1 MNLSRN
7 RATSYLSQPDEI
19 LSLNYQ
25 MQYDLESGKPFAA
38 EALLRENGRFGN
50 NAPAELIAKAEEDG
64 TISLITLWVVEQVL
78 RDFSELRNQY
88 GIERVAVNVSAVD
101 MSKEGFLKQVEK
113 RLQQSSLNGSC
124 LELEITENLP
134 LVNLRH
140 VLDNISRARGLGMRV
155 VLDDFGKGFASMS
168 ALTQLPV
175 DGIKLDKMFC
185 LNLMQPKYYAIA
197 ESLVLLCE
205 KLDISVLI
213 EGIED
218 RIGHDSALSL
228 GCGLGQGYYLH
239 NPESK
244 ADLTRINA
252 KEKGLIIPLF
262 KEKNKPA

>member
-7 RATSYLSQPDEI
+7 KAASYESWPNDS

-25 MQYDLESGKPFAA
+25 MQYDLASGKPFAA
-38 EALLRENGRFGN
+38 EALLRENGRRGN
-50 NAPAELIAKAEEDG
+50 KAPAELIAKAEQDG

-78 RDFSELRNQY
+78 RDFSALRRRY

-101 MSKEGFLKQVEK
+101 MSTAGFVTQVEK
-113 RLQQSSLNGSC
+113 RLKQSSLNGSC

-134 LVNLRH
+134 LVNLRQ
-140 VLDNISRARGLGMRV
+140 VLDNIGEARALGMRV
-155 VLDDFGKGFASMS
+155 VLDDFGKGFTSMS

-175 DGIKLDKMFC
+175 DGIKLDKMFS

-197 ESLVLLCE
+197 ESLVSLCE

-218 RIGHDSALSL
+218 RIARDSALSL

-262 KEKNKPA
+262 KRKNKRA

>member
-7 RATSYLSQPDEI
+7 RATCYLSRPNDF
-19 LSLNYQ
+19 LALNYQ

-38 EALLRENGRFGN
+38 EALLRQSGSRGN
-50 NAPAELIAKAEEDG
+50 KAPAELIAKAEEDG

-78 RDFSELRNQY
+78 RDFAELRHRY

-101 MSKEGFLKQVEK
+101 MSKEGFVKQVEK
-113 RLQQSSLNGSC
+113 RLQQSNLNGSC

-140 VLDNISRARGLGMRV
+140 VLDNIDHARKLGMRV

-168 ALTQLPV
+168 ALTKLPV

-185 LNLMQPKYYAIA
+185 LNLTQPKYYAIA
-197 ESLVLLCE
+197 ESLVSLCE

-218 RIGHDSALSL
+218 RIAKDSALSL
-228 GCGLGQGYYLH
+228 GCSFGQGYYLH

-244 ADLTRINA
+244 ADLTQINA
-252 KEKGLIIPLF
+252 REKCLIIPLF
-262 KEKNKPA
+262 KAANGSL